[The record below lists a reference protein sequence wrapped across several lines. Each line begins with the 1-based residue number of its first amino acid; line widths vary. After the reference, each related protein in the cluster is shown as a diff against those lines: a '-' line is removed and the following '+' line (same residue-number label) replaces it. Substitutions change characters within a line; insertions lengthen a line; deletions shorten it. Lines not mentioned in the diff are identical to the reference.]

1 MYPVFWAGAGQLVV
15 CLGVFFMPIQQI
27 WLSGVV
33 EIMEKFI
40 LIAKIE
46 IIPGFEAEIKKATV
60 AMAVETRKEKGC
72 ESFLIHTQ
80 DDSPQTIIFYEIYAS
95 EEAFQQHKTFP
106 HAQKYFEFFKGKI
119 ENDRP
124 EITFLTELK

>member
-1 MYPVFWAGAGQLVV
+1 MG
-15 CLGVFFMPIQQI
+15 
-27 WLSGVV
+27 
-33 EIMEKFI
+33 KFI
-40 LIAKIE
+40 VFAKIE
-46 IIPGFEAEIKKATV
+46 IIAGFEEEIKKATI

-80 DDSPQTIIFYEIYAS
+80 NDSPKTIIFYEIYAS
-95 EEAFQQHKTFP
+95 EGAFEQHKTYP

-124 EITFLTELK
+124 EVTFLTALK